1 MTSGRWTRS
10 RGTARHSG
18 RCLWACCWL
27 GDGWVMV
34 GLLLEM
40 GLVIASDAWRS
51 KAQVLL
57 PAAAPLAHPAG
68 PAEPRHA
75 DAIAGGEAVDAVSST
90 VLANYQ
96 RQAPLGTR
104 AAATFPLW
112 GRTAEIITREK
123 GA

>member
-1 MTSGRWTRS
+1 WYCAALGAVS
-10 RGTARHSG
+10 
-18 RCLWACCWL
+18 LACCWL

-34 GLLLEM
+34 GLVLEM

-75 DAIAGGEAVDAVSST
+75 DAIGGRSGRRRVLNRLSQLSVPSDAWNESSCR
-90 VLANYQ
+90 LPA
-96 RQAPLGTR
+96 LG
-104 AAATFPLW
+104 
-112 GRTAEIITREK
+112 
-123 GA
+123 